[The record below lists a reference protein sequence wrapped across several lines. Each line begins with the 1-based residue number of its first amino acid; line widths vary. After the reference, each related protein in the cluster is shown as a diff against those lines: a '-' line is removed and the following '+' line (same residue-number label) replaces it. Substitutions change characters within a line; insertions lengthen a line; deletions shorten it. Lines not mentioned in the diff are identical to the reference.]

1 MRKLIE
7 YLEGLTI
14 TQGEGAGERIRLLP
28 WQKRFISKTFA
39 QDGDAA
45 LSIARG
51 AGKTTLMAGIASAF
65 IDGPLRQPRAEV
77 VAIASSFAQGKLLFD
92 HCRAFLGDKLGD
104 KRTWRV
110 SDSDQTAFIEHRPT
124 GRKCALLDVTL
135 DGLSD
140 WPLR

>member
-39 QDGDAA
+39 QDADAA

-51 AGKTTLMAGIASAF
+51 AGKTTLMAGYWVRIY
-65 IDGPLRQPRAEV
+65 
-77 VAIASSFAQGKLLFD
+77 
-92 HCRAFLGDKLGD
+92 
-104 KRTWRV
+104 
-110 SDSDQTAFIEHRPT
+110 
-124 GRKCALLDVTL
+124 
-135 DGLSD
+135 
-140 WPLR
+140 